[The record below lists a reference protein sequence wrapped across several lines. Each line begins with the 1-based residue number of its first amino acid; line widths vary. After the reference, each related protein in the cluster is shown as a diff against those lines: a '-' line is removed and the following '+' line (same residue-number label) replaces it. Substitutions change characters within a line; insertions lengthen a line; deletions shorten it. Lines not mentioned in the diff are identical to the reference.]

1 MPNRWFTSPAFV
13 VSHRRAAHVHRS
25 FNTLGIPEV
34 TMKENPLDPRFCP
47 KVVDIIPPG
56 ALASIGILT
65 AVPVVDVYRP
75 ADQRKWCKAVLDWM
89 DDEVA
94 PANGCPTDDLLAD
107 GACRRSPTCGKCLLL
122 LPFTHPEWE
131 PAPYLRPEPGRHSLA
146 GPTEGAAGASRSA
159 DAGGGGAMRMADE
172 ARLVTRVFAQHQVDC
187 TVQPPPHPAGGSWAG
202 RPHDWRHAEAIGQ
215 CHRFVGE
222 GQLPGAF
229 SGTCCFHRRCQGGGR
244 RARHGRGAATGQ
256 RRLPPAA
263 RRRDET
269 RPDPSAAP

>member
-131 PAPYLRPEPGRHSLA
+131 PALRHIYDPNLA
-146 GPTEGAAGASRSA
+146 AIRWRDRPKA
-159 DAGGGGAMRMADE
+159 
-172 ARLVTRVFAQHQVDC
+172 
-187 TVQPPPHPAGGSWAG
+187 PPV
-202 RPHDWRHAEAIGQ
+202 
-215 CHRFVGE
+215 HR
-222 GQLPGAF
+222 
-229 SGTCCFHRRCQGGGR
+229 
-244 RARHGRGAATGQ
+244 
-256 RRLPPAA
+256 
-263 RRRDET
+263 
-269 RPDPSAAP
+269 APLTLEEVER

>member
-131 PAPYLRPEPGRHSLA
+131 PAL
-146 GPTEGAAGASRSA
+146 
-159 DAGGGGAMRMADE
+159 
-172 ARLVTRVFAQHQVDC
+172 
-187 TVQPPPHPAGGSWAG
+187 
-202 RPHDWRHAEAIGQ
+202 
-215 CHRFVGE
+215 VGE

-229 SGTCCFHRRCQGGGR
+229 SGTCCFYRRCQGGGR